1 MNILNLIV
9 YIYHSKILPTIHHL
23 FSRIQI
29 NSVFALHVQLSALSG
44 IGATIFAYG
53 QTSNGNSK
61 LVA

>member
-1 MNILNLIV
+1 MV
-9 YIYHSKILPTIHHL
+9 
-23 FSRIQI
+23 F
-29 NSVFALHVQLSALSG
+29 FALHQLSALSG